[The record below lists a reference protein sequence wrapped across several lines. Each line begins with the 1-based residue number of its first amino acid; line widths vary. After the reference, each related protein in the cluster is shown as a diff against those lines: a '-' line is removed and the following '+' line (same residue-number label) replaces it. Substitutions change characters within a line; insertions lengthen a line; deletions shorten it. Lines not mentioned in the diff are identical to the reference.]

1 MILKNNIDLAWKVYN
16 YFNIWGSRLFGTFNK
31 QSATFALIVTLI
43 SYRGACVRSCIT
55 TELGISSNTLD
66 LALADLECHYQLL
79 EQTGGV
85 YTLSKPFLKSLTY
98 LGVGTVGKDVFNIM
112 LRNIRKHIAILKE
125 NVPYK
130 SITEVFDLVS
140 YLLDP
145 LTGRHIPND
154 AVRKLSKLGYMKY
167 KDKVVS
173 LNELAYKRDW
183 CNTYVV

>member
-16 YFNIWGSRLFGTFNK
+16 YFNIWGSRLFGISNS
-31 QSATFALIVTLI
+31 QSSTYTLIVTLI
-43 SYRGACVRSCIT
+43 AYRHSCSRHDLAFI
-55 TELGISSNTLD
+55 LNISPNTLD
-66 LALADLECHYQLL
+66 LALTELEYHYHLL
-79 EQTGGV
+79 EQVGGV
-85 YTLSKPFLKSLTY
+85 CQLATPFLKSLSYIT
-98 LGVGTVGKDVFNIM
+98 TSNVGKNIFNIM
-112 LRNIRKHIAILKE
+112 LNNISKHIEIVKDNTE
-125 NVPYK
+125 CDT
-130 SITEVFDLVS
+130 ITEVLDLVS

-167 KDKVVS
+167 KGKVVS

>member
-43 SYRGACVRSCIT
+43 AYRGVCLRSCIT

-66 LALADLECHYQLL
+66 LALTDLEYHYQLL

-98 LGVGTVGKDVFNIM
+98 LGVDIVGKDVFHTM
-112 LRNIRKHIAILKE
+112 LRNIRKHIVILKE

-130 SITEVFDLVS
+130 SITEILDLMS

-145 LTGRHIPND
+145 LTGRHIPD
-154 AVRKLSKLGYMKY
+154 DVVRKLSNLGYMKY
-167 KDKVVS
+167 KGKAFL
-173 LNELAYKRDW
+173 LNELAYKKDW